1 MGMAPNRIA
10 AIALMALLLAR
21 PMPKAFAG
29 A

>member
-1 MGMAPNRIA
+1 MHLPPQRIA
-10 AIALMALLLAR
+10 AIALMALLLAW